1 MLKMVATGLT
11 TLLIAG
17 SSLAYAQ
24 EAGAPAQQG
33 LQNLPRLTAADR
45 KALTDARIGIVKAA
59 LQLKPDQEKYWPA
72 VEDAIRARAQMREQR
87 SAALQARME
96 KGGEIQ
102 PTELLRARA
111 NALTERADTLK
122 KLADAWQPLYASLDE
137 DQKRR
142 MRFLVSHVL
151 HEAREGVESRR
162 MQEEEE
168 TEED

>member
-72 VEDAIRARAQMREQR
+72 VEEAIRGRAQMREQR
-87 SAALQARME
+87 SAALQARIE

-102 PTELLRARA
+102 PIDILRARA
-111 NALTERADTLK
+111 DALTQRGDALRK
-122 KLADAWQPLYASLDE
+122 VADAWQPLYASLDD

-142 MRFLVSHVL
+142 MRFLAVHVL
-151 HEAREGVESRR
+151 REVKEGVQSRR
-162 MQEEEE
+162 MEEEEE